1 MSIGLYQRA
10 SIRKK
15 KTQDYN
21 YEFMSTFRERHEDP
35 EQRWT
40 TGESP
45 DGKGEFSFGYQPGND
60 HPDLDEMIDEMY
72 NATS

>member
-1 MSIGLYQRA
+1 
-10 SIRKK
+10 
-15 KTQDYN
+15 
-21 YEFMSTFRERHEDP
+21 MSTFRERHEDP

-45 DGKGEFSFGYQPGND
+45 DGEGEFSFGYQPGND